1 MGGNPNPSIRAMEL
15 RLALLVVAASMPAV
29 AGFQAAMR
37 VGAMQPAMAARA
49 PSTAMLVDPAMLDTT
64 AIVEAPTQLLALKS
78 EADEIIDTAMSFV
91 FPVGTAVGLLA
102 IVKGLVDD
110 QLEAGI
116 VSQIIFLAVGGFFT
130 FVFLALAVP

>member
-1 MGGNPNPSIRAMEL
+1 MEL

-49 PSTAMLVDPAMLDTT
+49 PSTAMLVDPAMLDTS

-78 EADEIIDTAMSFV
+78 EADLGPDV
-91 FPVGTAVGLLA
+91 VHPVLLGLGARRDERVQHRGRLQS
-102 IVKGLVDD
+102 LVV
-110 QLEAGI
+110 QMRLRHCHYCI
-116 VSQIIFLAVGGFFT
+116 LVSRPRVGGCQKSSYY
-130 FVFLALAVP
+130 